1 MRKSK
6 LIRCILL
13 LAVFLF
19 ACCLCSCTQK
29 QKADSGG
36 WGAYPLLSVKWDTTI
51 LSIDQ
56 ADIEVSFGL
65 IPRNMDSRFLYKSEG
80 VDEILCFALYY
91 CKPDDDSLL
100 ALYYHETEIEDYK
113 NIAGHYFIKEI
124 GYTEA
129 LHGKYKMWYDL
140 RGNSHFQHSETLTI
154 PRSVL
159 EFCGDEVA
167 LRLAVIGKMDD
178 KTVLVDLTA
187 RIFLS
192 YNLLDNEQVVLNSVR
207 GER

>member
-13 LAVFLF
+13 FAVFLF
-19 ACCLCSCTQK
+19 ACCLCACTQK
-29 QKADSGG
+29 QKADSGE

-65 IPRNMDSRFLYKSEG
+65 FPRNMDSHFVYKSEE
-80 VDEILCFALYY
+80 VDEILCFALYF

-124 GYTEA
+124 DYTDA

-140 RGNSHFQHSETLTI
+140 RGYSHFQHSETLTI

-192 YNLLDNEQVVLNSVR
+192 YNILDNEQVVLNSVR

>member
-13 LAVFLF
+13 FAVFLF
-19 ACCLCSCTQK
+19 ACCFCGCTQK
-29 QKADSGG
+29 RQTENVGG
-36 WGAYPLLSVKWDTTI
+36 SWGVYPVLSVKWDTTS
-51 LSIDQ
+51 LSINQ
-56 ADIEVSFGL
+56 ADVEVSFGL
-65 IPRNMDSRFLYKSEG
+65 FPRNMDSNIIYKSEG
-80 VDEILCFALYY
+80 MDEILCFALYY

-100 ALYYHETEIEDYK
+100 APHHTEIENYK

-124 GYTEA
+124 DYTDA
-129 LHGKYKMWYDL
+129 LHGRYKMWYDL
-140 RGNSHFQHSETLTI
+140 RGHSHFQHSETLTI

-178 KTVLVDLTA
+178 KTVLAWNTTSI
-187 RIFLS
+187 IFS
-192 YNLLDNEQVVLNSVR
+192 YDILDNEQVVFNSVR
-207 GER
+207 GVL

>member
-1 MRKSK
+1 MRKST

-13 LAVFLF
+13 FTVLLF
-19 ACCLCSCTQK
+19 FCCSCGRTKK

-36 WGAYPLLSVKWDTTI
+36 WGAYPVLSVKWDKNS

-65 IPRNMDSRFLYKSEG
+65 FPRNADIDTIYQTEEI
-80 VDEILCFALYY
+80 DEVLCFALFS
-91 CKPDDDSLL
+91 CKPDDDFLL
-100 ALYYHETEIEDYK
+100 APNHTEIKNYQ
-113 NIAGHYFIKEI
+113 NIAGHYLIKEI
-124 GYTEA
+124 DYTEA

-140 RGNSHFQHSETLTI
+140 RGYSHFQHSETLTI

-167 LRLAVIGKMDD
+167 LRLAVIGKRDD
-178 KTVLVDLTA
+178 KTVLAWSAASIV
-187 RIFLS
+187 LS
-192 YNLLDNEQVVLNSVR
+192 YDILDNDQIVFNSVI
-207 GER
+207 GVL